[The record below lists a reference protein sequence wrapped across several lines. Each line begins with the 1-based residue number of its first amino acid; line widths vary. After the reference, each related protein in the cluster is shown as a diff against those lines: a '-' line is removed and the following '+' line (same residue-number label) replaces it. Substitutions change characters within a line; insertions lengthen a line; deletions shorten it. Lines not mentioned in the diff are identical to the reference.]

1 MDNQMIQH
9 TVVFRLVHTSGSSAE
24 TKFLKKAKALGEL
37 PNVVNLQVL
46 KQVSKK
52 NNYTFGLSM
61 FFESESAYQAYN
73 NHPHHID
80 FVNNVWLPE
89 VAEFMEIDYVDVQP

>member
-1 MDNQMIQH
+1 MIQH
-9 TVVFRLVHTSGSSAE
+9 TVVFRLVHTSGSAAE
-24 TKFLKKAKALGEL
+24 TEFLKKAKALGEL
-37 PNVVNLQVL
+37 PNVVNLRVL

-73 NHPHHID
+73 NHPDHID

-89 VAEFMEIDYVDVQP
+89 VAEFMEIDYVDMQP

>member
-1 MDNQMIQH
+1 MIQH
-9 TVVFRLVHTSGSSAE
+9 TVVFRLVHTSGSAAE
-24 TKFLKKAKALGEL
+24 TEFLKKAKALGEL

-89 VAEFMEIDYVDVQP
+89 VAEFMEIDYVDAQP

>member
-1 MDNQMIQH
+1 MIQH
-9 TVVFRLVHTSGSSAE
+9 TVVFRLVHTSGSAAE
-24 TKFLKKAKALGEL
+24 TEFLKKAKALGEL

-73 NHPHHID
+73 NHPDHID

-89 VAEFMEIDYVDVQP
+89 VAEFMEIDYVDAQP

>member
-1 MDNQMIQH
+1 MCIRD
-9 TVVFRLVHTSGSSAE
+9 RGSAAE
-24 TKFLKKAKALGEL
+24 TEFLKKAKALGEL

-89 VAEFMEIDYVDVQP
+89 VAEFMEIDYVDAQP

>member
-1 MDNQMIQH
+1 MIQH
-9 TVVFRLVHTSGSSAE
+9 TVVFRLVHTSGSAAE
-24 TKFLKKAKALGEL
+24 TEFLKKAKALGEL

-89 VAEFMEIDYVDVQP
+89 DAEFMEIDYVDAQP

>member
-1 MDNQMIQH
+1 MIQH
-9 TVVFRLVHTSGSSAE
+9 TVVFRLVHTSGSAAE
-24 TKFLKKAKALGEL
+24 TEFLKKAKALGEL
-37 PNVVNLQVL
+37 PNVVNLRVL

-89 VAEFMEIDYVDVQP
+89 VAEFMEIDYVDAQP